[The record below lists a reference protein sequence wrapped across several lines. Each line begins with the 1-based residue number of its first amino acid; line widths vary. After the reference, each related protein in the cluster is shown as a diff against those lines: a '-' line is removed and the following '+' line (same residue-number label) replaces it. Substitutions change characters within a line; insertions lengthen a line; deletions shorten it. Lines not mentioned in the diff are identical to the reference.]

1 MAAQLPD
8 YYRQFAEKPPAQKSR
23 DEPKPRGREEAPRV
37 EAPSVAYRAD
47 TFAVSLYE
55 EWEDTTVYVLA
66 GPATDEVQH
75 NVTISVGHHVE
86 VDSLIDFADW
96 QVKSVEETLKG
107 CRLLLK
113 DQVQLD
119 CGVPAYRAIFVWY
132 PTDDVRLYQ
141 EQLYVLHGG
150 RGYTLTASFTKKTR
164 KTLGPRVQRVML
176 SFTPRDA
183 AE

>member
-1 MAAQLPD
+1 M
-8 YYRQFAEKPPAQKSR
+8 
-23 DEPKPRGREEAPRV
+23 
-37 EAPSVAYRAD
+37 
-47 TFAVSLYE
+47 
-55 EWEDTTVYVLA
+55 
-66 GPATDEVQH
+66 QH